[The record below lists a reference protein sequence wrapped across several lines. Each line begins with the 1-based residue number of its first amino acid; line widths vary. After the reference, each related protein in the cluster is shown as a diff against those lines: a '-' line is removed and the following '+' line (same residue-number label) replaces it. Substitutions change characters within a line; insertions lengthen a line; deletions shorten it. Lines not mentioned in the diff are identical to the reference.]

1 MFECLKSYVTENG
14 FIFPQKTLSCINNEI
29 KWRDEFNGEFFFSH
43 GKTNPCG
50 VDIGVYGSKTIEQT
64 NKISDKSENILL
76 VEETIDDAVFVVIKI
91 YNANTELG
99 QLETPSDLVT
109 ILDKVKDIRSINIVF
124 PGDFN
129 ATFDISLESLGG
141 NSCLK
146 TK

>member
-14 FIFPQKTLSCINNEI
+14 FIFPQKTHSCINNEI
-29 KWRDEFNGEFFFSH
+29 NWRDEFNGEFFFSH

-50 VDIGVYGSKTIEQT
+50 VAIGLYGSKTIEQT

-99 QLETPSDLVT
+99 QLETPSDLVS

-129 ATFDISLESLGG
+129 GIFDISLESLGG
-141 NSCLK
+141 NPCLK
-146 TK
+146 KK